1 MTAVAFKEAC
11 HSFAQ
16 AAAPYIPIRDDAHYE
31 EALVLIETLLEEA
44 EDSPAD
50 PLNAVIELLG
60 RAIETYESRNEELA
74 TFEQRAMTQPAD
86 LAMLRLLM
94 AQHQLGTADL
104 PEIGSKSM
112 VSRVLSG
119 ERGLNKKHIMAL
131 SQRFQ
136 IEPGLFF

>member
-16 AAAPYIPIRDDAHYE
+16 AAAPYIPLKDDAHYE
-31 EALVLIETLLEEA
+31 EALELIESLLEEA
-44 EDSPAD
+44 EDSPDD
-50 PLNAVIELLG
+50 PINAVIDLLG
-60 RAIETYESRNEELA
+60 RAIEAYENRDEELA
-74 TFEQRAMTQPAD
+74 AFEECAMKQPAD

-119 ERGLNKKHIMAL
+119 ERSLNKNHIKAL
-131 SQRFQ
+131 SERFHVKA
-136 IEPGLFF
+136 GLFF

>member
-1 MTAVAFKEAC
+1 MTSVAFKEAC

-16 AAAPYIPIRDDAHYE
+16 AAAPYLPIRDHAYYE
-31 EALVLIETLLEEA
+31 ETLELIESLLEEA
-44 EDSPAD
+44 EDSPDA
-50 PLNAVIELLG
+50 PINVVIDLLS
-60 RAIETYESRNEELA
+60 RAIEAYEDRDDDLLD
-74 TFEQRAMTQPAD
+74 FERRSMDQPAD

-94 AQHQLGTADL
+94 EQHHLGIGDL

-119 ERGLNKKHIMAL
+119 QRSLNKNHIQAL
-131 SQRFQ
+131 SQRFG